1 VRVDRVVVAR
11 FKEDES
17 MSVRNVLW
25 LGASTPVW
33 ILERGDAEREVEET
47 TDTERETDNETDDRT

>member
-1 VRVDRVVVAR
+1 VVAR

-33 ILERGDAEREVEET
+33 ILERGDAETDVET
-47 TDTERETDNETDDRT
+47 TRTTEHESERDTNESD